1 MTRKVCRGLALSLLV
16 SSLGAVACGGGSTPP
31 ANEPDPS
38 LEPTPSASQRPDPNA
53 VQPASSSKVS
63 EGMDAIQKQDFEAA
77 KTALTQARK
86 ESPNDPQAAYY
97 LGVALHSLGDT
108 AGARKEYSDAL
119 KLDPKLTEA
128 SVNLSQLELEAKE
141 LPQALATVDAGLKS
155 APKQPDLLLNRALI
169 LEASGKPEEALKA
182 YGEAAAARPD
192 DAELHLAYAD
202 LLRQAGKS
210 EEAVKELKKVQ
221 TDDPTLLA
229 ATARQFGLNKA
240 FSECVASLDKAIKAK
255 STPDLLVRRGV
266 CRHEMKDD
274 AGAAADYEAA
284 LKADPNFAPAHY
296 YLGMHLRATDKK
308 RAMAEL
314 EKAAALAKNEG
325 VGPAAKRELEELKK
339 KK

>member
-1 MTRKVCRGLALSLLV
+1 MTRTVCRGLALALLL
-16 SSLGAVACGGGSTPP
+16 SSIGAVACGGGSTPP

-38 LEPTPSASQRPDPNA
+38 LEPAPSNQPGPNA
-53 VQPASSSKVS
+53 VQPASSSKVI

-77 KTALTQARK
+77 KTALTVARK
-86 ESPNDPQAAYY
+86 ENPNDPQAAYY
-97 LGVALHSLGDT
+97 LGVALHSLGDV
-108 AGARKEYSDAL
+108 AGAAKEYAAAL
-119 KLDPKLTEA
+119 ELDPKLTEA
-128 SVNLSQLELEAKE
+128 SVNLSQLELEGKK
-141 LPQALATVDAGLKS
+141 LPEALATVDAGLKH

-169 LEASGKPEEALKA
+169 LEASGKQAEALSA
-182 YGEAAAARPD
+182 YGDASAARPD
-192 DAELHLAYAD
+192 DAELKLAYAD
-202 LLRQAGKS
+202 LLRQSGKS
-210 EEAVKELKKVQ
+210 EEALSALKKVQ

-240 FSECVASLDKAIKAK
+240 FSECVAALDKAIKVK

-274 AGAAADYEAA
+274 PGAAADYEAA

-296 YLGMHLRATDKK
+296 YLGMHLRRTDKK
-308 RAMAEL
+308 KAMAEL
-314 EKAAALAKNEG
+314 EKAASLAKDEG

>member
-1 MTRKVCRGLALSLLV
+1 MTRTVCRGLALSLLV
-16 SSLGAVACGGGSTPP
+16 SSIGLVACSGGSTPP
-31 ANEPDPS
+31 PNEPDPS
-38 LEPTPSASQRPDPNA
+38 LEPAPSEGSDPNA

-63 EGMDAIQKQDFEAA
+63 EGMNAIQKQDFEAA
-77 KTALTQARK
+77 KAVLSEARK
-86 ESPNDPQAAYY
+86 EAPKDPQAAYY

-108 AGARKEYSDAL
+108 EGAEKEYAAAL
-119 KLDPKLTEA
+119 ELDPKLTEA
-128 SVNLSQLELEAKE
+128 
-141 LPQALATVDAGLKS
+141 LATVEAGLKH

-169 LEASGKPEEALKA
+169 LEASGKQAEALSA

-192 DAELHLAYAD
+192 DAELNLAYAD
-202 LLRQAGKS
+202 LLRQAGRN
-210 EEAVKELKKVQ
+210 EEALKVLKRVQ

-240 FSECVASLDKAIKAK
+240 FSECIASLDKAIKVK

-274 AGAAADYEAA
+274 PGAVADYEAA

-296 YLGMHLRATDKK
+296 YLGMHLRGTDKK
-308 RAMAEL
+308 KAIAEL
-314 EKAAALAKNEG
+314 EKAAAIAKDEG
-325 VGPAAKRELEELKK
+325 VGPAAKRELEALKK

>member
-1 MTRKVCRGLALSLLV
+1 MTRTVCRGLALSLLV
-16 SSLGAVACGGGSTPP
+16 SSIGLVACSGGSTPP
-31 ANEPDPS
+31 PNEPDPS
-38 LEPTPSASQRPDPNA
+38 LEPAPSEGSDPNA

-63 EGMDAIQKQDFEAA
+63 EGMNAIQKQDFEAA
-77 KTALTQARK
+77 KAVLSEARK
-86 ESPNDPQAAYY
+86 EAPKDPQAAYY

-108 AGARKEYSDAL
+108 EGAEKEYAAAL
-119 KLDPKLTEA
+119 ELDPKLTEA
-128 SVNLSQLELEAKE
+128 SINLSQLELESKKLTE
-141 LPQALATVDAGLKS
+141 ALATVEAGLKH

-169 LEASGKPEEALKA
+169 LEASGKQAEALSA

-192 DAELHLAYAD
+192 DAELNLAYAD
-202 LLRQAGKS
+202 LLRQAGRN
-210 EEAVKELKKVQ
+210 EEALKVLKRVQ

-240 FSECVASLDKAIKAK
+240 FSECIASLDKAIKVK

-274 AGAAADYEAA
+274 PGAVADYEAA

-296 YLGMHLRATDKK
+296 YLGMHLRGTDKK
-308 RAMAEL
+308 KAIAEL
-314 EKAAALAKNEG
+314 EKAAAIAKDEG
-325 VGPAAKRELEELKK
+325 VGPAAKRELEALKK